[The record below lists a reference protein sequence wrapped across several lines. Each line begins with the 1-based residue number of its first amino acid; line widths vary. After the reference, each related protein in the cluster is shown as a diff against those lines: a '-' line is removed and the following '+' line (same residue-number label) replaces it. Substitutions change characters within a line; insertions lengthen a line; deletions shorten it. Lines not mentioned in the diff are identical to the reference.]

1 MRIILVN
8 FSFSFFFCFQYF
20 TRITFEEQSYFQIPI
35 VGDFNATLLR
45 SSNASPSRESE
56 DEKTNFS
63 FTVLQVRCGKNTTL
77 CLHSFG
83 LLVSSRNEEK
93 ISPAWWNPSRQSSCH
108 LMHTADSFFPLA
120 SMSNRCA
127 FFPRGGRQF
136 FAQSWMSNWHLRA
149 AVVACVCT

>member
-8 FSFSFFFCFQYF
+8 FSFSFFFFVSNTLQELLSKNNLTFKFQSSVISTQLF
-20 TRITFEEQSYFQIPI
+20 FDLR
-35 VGDFNATLLR
+35 TLHPL
-45 SSNASPSRESE
+45 AK

-93 ISPAWWNPSRQSSCH
+93 ISPA
-108 LMHTADSFFPLA
+108 
-120 SMSNRCA
+120 
-127 FFPRGGRQF
+127 
-136 FAQSWMSNWHLRA
+136 
-149 AVVACVCT
+149 